1 MFAFSPS
8 VSYSI
13 GALRE
18 AAVAVQA
25 ERRSDPAFSAKLRT
39 QRRSDIEW
47 AKSWNEELF
56 PLKYFADHKQLP
68 DGDTFIW
75 TPEGQADFTLR
86 GRSGTISLQCTM
98 AHPAWSAADRAPG
111 HVHHLEM
118 QQYNRHGHSY
128 RGELISQPVA
138 RGPEEDLGAWR
149 SGISAALRGKLHS
162 RYKGC
167 RLLIFAPACQFDTI
181 DFDFPDVVKPAIDA
195 VAGWQRYFDWVYV
208 LDTPPAAFFE
218 IPAEAAIA

>member
-39 QRRSDIEW
+39 QRRSDIAW

-56 PLKYFADHKQLP
+56 PLKYFADHKQIP
-68 DGDTFIW
+68 DDAAFIW

-86 GRSGTISLQCTM
+86 GCSETISLQCTM
-98 AHPAWSAADRAPG
+98 AHPAWSAAHKAPG

-118 QQYNRHGHSY
+118 
-128 RGELISQPVA
+128 
-138 RGPEEDLGAWR
+138 
-149 SGISAALRGKLHS
+149 
-162 RYKGC
+162 
-167 RLLIFAPACQFDTI
+167 
-181 DFDFPDVVKPAIDA
+181 
-195 VAGWQRYFDWVYV
+195 
-208 LDTPPAAFFE
+208 
-218 IPAEAAIA
+218 